1 VYSVIKAN
9 HEDQLQ
15 LIKVE
20 ARTHN
25 VPEVLD
31 RAAELAAR
39 DLLTVNALRTCS
51 KARTD
56 ALSEYSLMAIF
67 SSTISSAKSSGLRGS
82 LETMHAQKR
91 KRLAR
96 WPWRRQRRRCPCLL
110 VLWAGTWRASW
121 VLHRS

>member
-1 VYSVIKAN
+1 MHGRCTTLSKLTTRN
-9 HEDQLQ
+9 QLQ
-15 LIKVE
+15 LIGVE
-20 ARTHN
+20 ERTHN

-39 DLLTVNALRTCS
+39 DLLRVNALRTRS

-67 SSTISSAKSSGLRGS
+67 SSTISSAKSSGLRDS

-91 KRLAR
+91 K
-96 WPWRRQRRRCPCLL
+96 
-110 VLWAGTWRASW
+110 
-121 VLHRS
+121 